1 MKLKSEPMQEEML
14 NRVSLKELKEV
25 VEWCE
30 KRKLEE
36 MRVPIIEIN
45 PFKHFDW
52 LRNKTLIQIDKEKA
66 TADKNGVVYDSTTK
80 SLYEFSN
87 GTWRKIE

>member
-1 MKLKSEPMQEEML
+1 MMEEIL
-14 NRVSLKELKEV
+14 NRVPQNELREV

-30 KRKLEE
+30 KRKSEE
-36 MRVPIIEIN
+36 MRVPLIEMN

-52 LRNKTLIQIDKEKA
+52 MRNKTLIQIDREKA

-80 SLYEFSN
+80 FLYEFSN
-87 GTWRKIE
+87 GSWRKIE